1 MSLQTNDRSP
11 LERLKEGV
19 KDAVER
25 IRKVILSVNVV
36 EIPEIRRVQNVIQA
50 KDIKHFDP
58 KVQKLIGQ
66 LTAEREKLKAD
77 REKLL
82 KMLYEDKV
90 MNIQKDLNNQLNN
103 IVNEI
108 ILEGEMHHMTGFPP
122 AISYGDNK
130 VIGRLLAVSHYN
142 GQWYP
147 VLWKDDGIRVI
158 LEGASSYGEVVRAK
172 AGNFVIIGYNEKG
185 KYVPKVY
192 MQT

>member
-1 MSLQTNDRSP
+1 MFKQFT
-11 LERLKEGV
+11 EGV
-19 KDAVER
+19 KEVVETL
-25 IRKVILSVNVV
+25 RKWFASVNVV
-36 EIPEIRRVQNVIQA
+36 EIPETRRVQNVIQA

-66 LTAEREKLKAD
+66 LMAEREKLKAD

-82 KMLYEDKV
+82 KMIYEDTV

-103 IVNEI
+103 IVNEV
-108 ILEGEMHHMTGFPP
+108 ILEGELHHMTGYPP

-130 VIGRLLAVSHYN
+130 LVGRLIAVSHYN

-147 VLWKDDGIRVI
+147 ILWKDDGIRVI

-172 AGNFVIIGYNEKG
+172 AGEFVIIGYNEKG